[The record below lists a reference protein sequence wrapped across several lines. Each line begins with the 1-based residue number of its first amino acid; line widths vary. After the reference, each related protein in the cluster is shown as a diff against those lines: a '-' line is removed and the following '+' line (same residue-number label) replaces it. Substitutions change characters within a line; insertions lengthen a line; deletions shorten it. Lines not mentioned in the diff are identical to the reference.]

1 MSEPQATDDQGVPLP
16 AGERRLC
23 WDCRAE
29 VNAEHFCPACGKV
42 QPQPPAADH
51 FSFFGLERRLELDAA
66 ALERRFD
73 QLRWKLQPENFQQAT
88 GYEQELAQEKAAALA
103 AAFQTLSNPVER
115 ADYLLALE
123 GVRPLGSKPAAPADL
138 LPEILALSEH
148 LEALRSAKLSG
159 DEPREVEELRYR
171 LEKAQSPL
179 QQRIEEILGQL
190 TACFRE
196 WDQTATAGGDNAAR
210 RGMESKLVALLNRHS
225 YLRTL
230 AQSVAYELKE

>member
-1 MSEPQATDDQGVPLP
+1 MSEPQATDDQGDPLP

-73 QLRWKLQPENFQQAT
+73 QLRWKLQPENFQQST
-88 GYEQELAQEKAAALA
+88 SYEQELAREKAAALA

-115 ADYLLALE
+115 ADYVLALE
-123 GVRPLGSKPAAPADL
+123 GVRPLGSKPTAPADL
-138 LPEILALSEH
+138 LPEILALSDH

-171 LEKAQSPL
+171 LERAQAPL
-179 QQRIEEILGQL
+179 QERIEETLGQL

-196 WDQTATAGGDNAAR
+196 WDQAGAGTGEDAGRQAVA
-210 RGMESKLVALLNRHS
+210 SKMVELLNRSS
-225 YLRTL
+225 YLRAL